1 MTPII
6 GDLITNTVG
15 KVVGKLADKYLPS
28 SMSESEKEQFKLE
41 AAKLAVEEMKVQNS
55 TIESINATM
64 REEAKS
70 EHPIVYAWRPLVGLT
85 FCGVII
91 NNYILIPYFQV
102 FGLYPIEIPDGIWQT
117 MLVILGVAA
126 GTRGWEKIE
135 REKRR
140 GQ

>member
-1 MTPII
+1 MALDPISAI
-6 GDLITNTVG
+6 ADFASKLVDVG
-15 KVVGKLADKYLPS
+15 SKFIPDEKNRLEFESKVMEYAS
-28 SMSESEKEQFKLE
+28 RQQE
-41 AAKLAVEEMKVQNS
+41 AV
-55 TIESINATM
+55 NATM

-70 EHPIVYAWRPLVGLT
+70 EHPIVYSWRPLVGLT

-102 FGLYPIEIPDGIWQT
+102 FGLNPIEIPDGIWQT

-135 REKRR
+135 RGKQR
-140 GQ
+140 GK